1 MVTRELVQELLRQ
14 FVLAR
19 DGEHGVAHWARVL
32 ENGLLLASVTGAR
45 RSVVELFAIFHD
57 SRRLSDGDDPLH
69 GRRAADYAA
78 ALRGTYFDLS
88 DAEFALLSI
97 ACAYHA
103 DGGTDGDIT
112 VQTCWDADRLDLGR
126 GGITPDPC
134 YLCTPPARQPEF
146 IVWATRRAQHDEISL
161 LASHTWA
168 ALPVSIYPQRVFG
181 AR

>member
-1 MVTRELVQELLRQ
+1 MVTRQLVQILLRQ

-45 RSVVELFAIFHD
+45 RSVVELFAVFHD

-69 GRRAADYAA
+69 GRRAVDYAA
-78 ALRGTYFDLS
+78 ELRGSYFDLS
-88 DAEFALLSI
+88 DADFALLSF

-103 DGGTDGDIT
+103 DGRTDGDIT

-126 GGITPDPC
+126 GGISPEPR
-134 YLCTPPARQPEF
+134 YLCTAPARQPEL
-146 IVWATRRAQHDEISL
+146 IAWATRRAVRDEVPL
-161 LASHTWA
+161 LVSHTWA
-168 ALPVSIYPQRVFG
+168 ALPVSIKPQRAFG
-181 AR
+181 A